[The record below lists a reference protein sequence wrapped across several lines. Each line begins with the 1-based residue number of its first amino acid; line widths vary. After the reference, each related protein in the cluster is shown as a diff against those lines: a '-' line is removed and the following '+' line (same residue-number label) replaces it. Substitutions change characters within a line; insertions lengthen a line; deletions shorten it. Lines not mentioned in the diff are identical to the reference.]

1 MKKWPKLR
9 CPSNHPKITLF
20 TLWLLNY
27 PFIWGGSKRRR
38 DRSQKWLEYDIGLH
52 NQLTWH
58 RQTTSA
64 VVANKSTTLPLPS
77 SPHWA
82 PKITVT
88 LPSWLSVRCFFL
100 GDPLPFIFVKLN
112 LSRLGTRFWR
122 WDLQLSTKN

>member
-1 MKKWPKLR
+1 MTKIKVPFKSSKNNLVYPLTFKL
-9 CPSNHPKITLF
+9 
-20 TLWLLNY
+20 
-27 PFIWGGSKRRR
+27 PFYLGGSKRRR